1 MEEDSWQLKQIAD
14 FFYLLVDGDEASG
27 KDVLQKRLKK
37 DMGALSALYDLIER
51 IDELGYELG
60 TEFAFNT
67 NRFDTIKGT
76 KLSLIEIRRFGK
88 TWRVLTYWSKKRRA
102 FVMLDAFEAH
112 KRKSMNDML
121 KQVEPLVTHAARLVE
136 DGE

>member
-27 KDVLQKRLKK
+27 KDVLQKRFKK